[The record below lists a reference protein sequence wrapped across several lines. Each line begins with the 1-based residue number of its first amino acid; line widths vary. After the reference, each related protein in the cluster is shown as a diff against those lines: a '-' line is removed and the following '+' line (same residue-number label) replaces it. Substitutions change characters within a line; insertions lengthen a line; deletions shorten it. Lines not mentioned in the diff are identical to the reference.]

1 MEYLIDEDT
10 FERLELGE
18 RNSQMAR
25 ADAALAYLE
34 DSEASALCSRSSRSS
49 TWTSYHEFVEW
60 NKECLQMM
68 SETDRALIRLLCG
81 RIKTRTL
88 LMVDA
93 DCGATTSVV
102 EFYIDSRKRLC
113 LVNSR

>member
-34 DSEASALCSRSSRSS
+34 DSEGSVSAAGSRSS

-60 NKECLQMM
+60 NKECLQTM

-81 RIKTRTL
+81 RIKSRTL